1 MKTRTTPP
9 FIRRSKPKLD
19 RLKEAGLGITSLQ
32 TPTPPTQRCGKNLED
47 LRPVPWSETHK
58 VFAEH
63 LSQVQWGPSKVTP
76 QQLQQ
81 LKDRPNINDHSS
93 AAIEPF
99 TMSELTTAI
108 RKIKKGR
115 APGLDGLR
123 SELILALDHWGEQQ
137 LLRAFNECLF
147 TAKVPA
153 EWKEALVVSLYKG
166 KGSDSSPENYRPI
179 SLLNTTYKLY
189 AAMIQARLAEAHDA
203 QLRATQYGF
212 RQNRGTK
219 QPLFILRRLQDYSA
233 KTGIPFHVLFLDW
246 KQAFDKVDHSS
257 MLTALQRLGVHP
269 HYVEVVKDLYTDM
282 SVFVRKDGTIH

>member
-1 MKTRTTPP
+1 MKTQTTPP
-9 FIRRSKPKLD
+9 FIRKSKPKLD
-19 RLKEAGLGITSLQ
+19 RQKEAGLGITSLQ
-32 TPTPPTQRCGKNLED
+32 TPTPPTQRCGKKLGRLKRGFSERKSRLKRNG
-47 LRPVPWSETHK
+47 RPVPWSETHK

-81 LKDRPNINDHSS
+81 LKDRPNIHDHSS

-166 KGSDSSPENYRPI
+166 KGSDSSQKI
-179 SLLNTTYKLY
+179 TV
-189 AAMIQARLAEAHDA
+189 
-203 QLRATQYGF
+203 
-212 RQNRGTK
+212 
-219 QPLFILRRLQDYSA
+219 
-233 KTGIPFHVLFLDW
+233 PFH
-246 KQAFDKVDHSS
+246 SS
-257 MLTALQRLGVHP
+257 TRHINYMLQ
-269 HYVEVVKDLYTDM
+269 
-282 SVFVRKDGTIH
+282 